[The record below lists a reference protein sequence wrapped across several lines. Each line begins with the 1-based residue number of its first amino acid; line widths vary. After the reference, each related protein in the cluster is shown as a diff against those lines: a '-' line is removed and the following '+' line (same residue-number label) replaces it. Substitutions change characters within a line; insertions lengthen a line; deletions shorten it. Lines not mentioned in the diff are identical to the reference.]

1 MAQATAAG
9 AVAGTEAE
17 KPSFRTALKL
27 PGVSILAASRAA
39 SKLAMAVLSYGAMVY
54 LATEGATQFQISLV
68 SASSYAAALML
79 GIQGGTLSDS
89 LSKRLAL
96 VTGYV
101 AQAALCFLVPIFW
114 GTTVG
119 ALMFV
124 MFMASALNQIITPS
138 IKSATALVATPAQLA
153 TVSASITV
161 IGSIASAVGSTFMA
175 PLLIKHTSIKT
186 VMFVAGLIYVVGA
199 LRTLKLPAA
208 EQAMKL
214 TAAVRS
220 VEWKPKSLSLK
231 WNAEWIVSQRS
242 VATIILA
249 GGIVVAMFEAFNTLM
264 PVYIR
269 DVLDA
274 DPANAV
280 YIFAPAGIG
289 FLIGTFATPWLMAL
303 IGERRLVLA
312 SLAIMC
318 VSTFLFGIVESVAP
332 ILAPFSPLRIFEWL
346 LDIDINDNI
355 LAASLIAVPAN
366 FGSTAA
372 GAAVQVY
379 INRRVP
385 LVRQGATFGLQEV
398 QENALT
404 LVAVLT
410 LGAIANVVG
419 AQFVF
424 MFAPF
429 VAVGAV
435 IWLLRYAFRQS
446 GDTEFT
452 SRQALGMMTDSSLDA
467 VQASPPQAKPATK
480 RTSETQGTRPP
491 DGERPQE

>member
-1 MAQATAAG
+1 MSSVAASPE
-9 AVAGTEAE
+9 VKE
-17 KPSFRTALKL
+17 KASFRTALKL

-39 SKLAMAVLSYGAMVY
+39 SKMAMAVLSYGAMVY
-54 LATEGATQFQISLV
+54 LATQGASQFQISLV
-68 SASSYAAALML
+68 SASSYAAALFF

-89 LSKRLAL
+89 MSKRVAL
-96 VTGYV
+96 VFGYI
-101 AQAALCFLVPIFW
+101 AQASLCILVPIFW

-124 MFMASALNQIITPS
+124 MFLASALNQIITPS
-138 IKSATALVATPAQLA
+138 IKSATAIVATPAQLA

-161 IGSIASAVGSTFMA
+161 VGSIASAVGSTFLA
-175 PLLIKHTSIKT
+175 PMLIKYTSIKT
-186 VMFVAGLIYVVGA
+186 VMFVAGAIYLIGA
-199 LRTLKLPAA
+199 VRTLRLPAA
-208 EQAMKL
+208 EAAMKV
-214 TAAVRS
+214 TDAIRS
-220 VEWKPKSLSLK
+220 VEWKPRALSLK
-231 WNAEWIVSQRS
+231 WNANWIVSNRG

-249 GGIVVAMFEAFNTLM
+249 GGVVVAMFEAFNTLM

-289 FLIGTFATPWLMAL
+289 FLIGTFATPRLMDV
-303 IGERRLVLA
+303 IGERRLVIL

-318 VSTFLFGIVESVAP
+318 VSTFLFGIIGFVAP
-332 ILAPFSPLRIFEWL
+332 VLAPFSPLRLFGWL
-346 LDIDINDNI
+346 FDLDINDKV

-404 LVAVLT
+404 LVAVLV
-410 LGAIANVVG
+410 LGVVANIVG
-419 AQFVF
+419 AQYVF
-424 MFAPF
+424 IFAPF

-435 IWLLRYAFRQS
+435 IWMLRYAIRQS
-446 GDTEFT
+446 GAADISST
-452 SRQALGMMTDSSLDA
+452 QALEMMRASDLDIDVLSESASRSQTDESGDVGSTDDGA
-467 VQASPPQAKPATK
+467 ASH
-480 RTSETQGTRPP
+480 
-491 DGERPQE
+491 